1 MPPRRGRHRASPY
14 FPRRGLAHPNQHTTH
29 RERHT
34 VTLHIDADVKFDSKV
49 LTDVAEALE
58 PHATDMFKQRAGRW
72 MAVVE
77 FGHVERTEPGPD
89 EDKNPTVK
97 IRVTSIE
104 VAADEVTR
112 GRLRGVQREMY
123 DRRTSGGTLFEQ
135 HDDEVA

>member
-1 MPPRRGRHRASPY
+1 M
-14 FPRRGLAHPNQHTTH
+14 
-29 RERHT
+29 
-34 VTLHIDADVKFDSKV
+34 TLHIDADVKFDSKV

-58 PHATDMFKQRAGRW
+58 PFATEMFKQRQGRW

-104 VAADEVTR
+104 VAGDEVTR

-123 DRRTSGGTLFEQ
+123 DRRTSGGTLFE
-135 HDDEVA
+135 HDDEDVA

>member
-1 MPPRRGRHRASPY
+1 MA
-14 FPRRGLAHPNQHTTH
+14 
-29 RERHT
+29 
-34 VTLHIDADVKFDSKV
+34 LHIDADVKFDSKV

-58 PHATDMFKQRAGRW
+58 PFSEEMFKQRAGRW

-77 FGHVERTEPGPD
+77 FGHVERSEPGPD

-104 VAADEVTR
+104 VAGDEVTR

-123 DRRTSGGTLFEQ
+123 DRRTSGGTLFA
-135 HDDEVA
+135 HDEDEDEVA

>member
-1 MPPRRGRHRASPY
+1 M
-14 FPRRGLAHPNQHTTH
+14 
-29 RERHT
+29 
-34 VTLHIDADVKFDSKV
+34 TLHIDADVKFDSKV

-58 PHATDMFKQRAGRW
+58 PHATEMFKQRQGRW

-104 VAADEVTR
+104 VAGDEVTR

-135 HDDEVA
+135 HDEDVA

>member
-1 MPPRRGRHRASPY
+1 MT
-14 FPRRGLAHPNQHTTH
+14 PN
-29 RERHT
+29 
-34 VTLHIDADVKFDSKV
+34 IDADVKFDSKV

-58 PHATDMFKQRAGRW
+58 PHATEMFKQRAGRW

-112 GRLRGVQREMY
+112 GRLRSVQREMY
-123 DRRTSGGTLFEQ
+123 DRRTSGGTLFE
-135 HDDEVA
+135 HDTDEVA

>member
-1 MPPRRGRHRASPY
+1 M
-14 FPRRGLAHPNQHTTH
+14 
-29 RERHT
+29 
-34 VTLHIDADVKFDSKV
+34 TLHIDADVKFDSKV

-58 PHATDMFKQRAGRW
+58 PFATEMFKQRQGRW

-104 VAADEVTR
+104 VAGDEVTR

-135 HDDEVA
+135 HDEDVA